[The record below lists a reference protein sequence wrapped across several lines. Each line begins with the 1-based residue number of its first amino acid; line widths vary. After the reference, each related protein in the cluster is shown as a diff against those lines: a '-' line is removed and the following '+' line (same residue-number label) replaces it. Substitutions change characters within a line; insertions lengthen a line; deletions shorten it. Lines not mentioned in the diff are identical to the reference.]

1 MRKWI
6 FLSHPSALSTG
17 DILRELASN
26 GSLLIQ
32 RQVKLAELEARRN
45 AVQEKKSAE
54 LFGVAGAIAYGG
66 VILLLVAAALGIGAA
81 LGDRFWAGAL
91 IIGGALLLIGGILAP
106 IGWKLHVKRPLRRTR
121 EELDKELSWG
131 RAQLTT

>member
-1 MRKWI
+1 VLNI
-6 FLSHPSALSTG
+6 PSHPHAMPTG

-32 RQVKLAELEARRN
+32 RQVKLAEQEARRN
-45 AVQEKKSAE
+45 IKQETKSAE
-54 LFGVAGAIAYGG
+54 LFGVAGAVAYAG
-66 VILLLVAAALGIGAA
+66 VIVLLVAAALGIGAA

-91 IIGGALLLIGGILAP
+91 IIGGALLLIAGILAP
-106 IGWKLHVKRPLRRTR
+106 IGWKFHVKRPLRRTR

>member
-1 MRKWI
+1 M
-6 FLSHPSALSTG
+6 LNTPSHPSALPTG

-45 AVQEKKSAE
+45 VVREKKSVE
-54 LFGVAGAIAYGG
+54 LFGVAGAIAYAG
-66 VILLLVAAALGIGAA
+66 VIVLLVAAALAIGAA

-91 IIGGALLLIGGILAP
+91 IIGGALLLIAGILAP
-106 IGWKLHVKRPLRRTR
+106 IGWKLRVKRPLRRTR

-131 RAQLTT
+131 KAQLTT